1 MEVKGASLKKKTT
14 TTKKK
19 QLWCLNNSYLE
30 TEATGW
36 PQVLLTILMGGNDT
50 GNEEERK
57 RQRS

>member
-1 MEVKGASLKKKTT
+1 MEVKGSSLKKKKQT
-14 TTKKK
+14 KK

>member
-1 MEVKGASLKKKTT
+1 MEVKGASVKKKKKTMV
-14 TTKKK
+14 
-19 QLWCLNNSYLE
+19 LNNSNLE

-57 RQRS
+57 GQRS